1 MKKLIY
7 SLSILFGIVMMVI
20 LLKTVNFEHKNEIRL
35 NNENNKFLVMCHEDK
50 KPANAS
56 DEDFKKVCKYAE
68 RDKNFKTSF
77 FSEIYTCF
85 GETSYYDISFCA
97 NIDMFYM
104 V

>member
-1 MKKLIY
+1 
-7 SLSILFGIVMMVI
+7 MVI

-35 NNENNKFLVMCHEDK
+35 NNENNKFLVMCHEGK

-77 FSEIYTCF
+77 FLKYILVLVKLVIIIWYIFLC
-85 GETSYYDISFCA
+85 
-97 NIDMFYM
+97 
-104 V
+104 